1 MRAGGRQGHGQLG
14 RAAAAG
20 PLGSPPPPAS
30 PLKGRLRR
38 APGAERAERSRAA
51 ATAVAPLAPP
61 PTPAPPLP
69 GAGLWLSV
77 GVGAAVG
84 SVSTA
89 PRPRFF
95 GDSSG
100 GNCQDGSGRSTGVM
114 STEVMSAAVLLEQNP
129 FASAARGRA

>member
-20 PLGSPPPPAS
+20 PLASPPPPAS

-51 ATAVAPLAPP
+51 ASSPTPVPP
-61 PTPAPPLP
+61 PPPPLLLP
-69 GAGLWLSV
+69 GAGLCLSV

-84 SVSTA
+84 SVPTA
-89 PRPRFF
+89 PHPRFF

-100 GNCQDGSGRSTGVM
+100 GNCQDGSGRSTEVM
-114 STEVMSAAVLLEQNP
+114 SAEVTSAAVLLEQNP

>member
-20 PLGSPPPPAS
+20 PLASPPPPAS

-51 ATAVAPLAPP
+51 ASSPTPVPP
-61 PTPAPPLP
+61 PPLLLLP
-69 GAGLWLSV
+69 GAGLCLSV

-84 SVSTA
+84 SVPTG

-100 GNCQDGSGRSTGVM
+100 GNCQDGSGRSTEVM
-114 STEVMSAAVLLEQNP
+114 SAEVTSAAVLLEQNP

>member
-20 PLGSPPPPAS
+20 PLASPPPPAS

-51 ATAVAPLAPP
+51 ASSPTPVPP
-61 PTPAPPLP
+61 PPLLLLP
-69 GAGLWLSV
+69 GAGLCLSV

-84 SVSTA
+84 SVPTA
-89 PRPRFF
+89 PHPRFF

-100 GNCQDGSGRSTGVM
+100 GNCQDGSGRSTEVM
-114 STEVMSAAVLLEQNP
+114 SAEVTSAAVLLEQNP